1 MKLVIFAS
9 FTGSRGIGGFRF
21 LVILALFLVLCGF
34 VLIIVWF
41 SGVLVGICVE

>member
-21 LVILALFLVLCGF
+21 LVIF
-34 VLIIVWF
+34 LIIF
-41 SGVLVGICVE
+41 HPQRKLEEFGLVTVMLV